1 MKWWL
6 ALLTAI
12 VLTLIFGLPFRE
24 YETQQLLPIKTLQ
37 AEYTEN
43 GIHIASD
50 VGEGKGES
58 WQSAVEDLRKNASGD
73 VFFDTAEQLAVT
85 DRLLALEAA
94 HSGELRPSAQV
105 YLVSELAPMKGL
117 YEFLKAHPSDWQISD
132 YHLEER

>member
-6 ALLTAI
+6 ALLMAI

-37 AEYTEN
+37 AEYTQN
-43 GIHIASD
+43 GIHIVSN

-58 WQSAVEDLRKNASGD
+58 WQAAVEDLRKNASGD

-85 DRLLALEAA
+85 DRRIAFEAA
-94 HSGELRPSAQV
+94 NSHELRPSAQV
-105 YLVSELAPMKGL
+105 YLMSELAPMEGL
-117 YEFLKAHPSDWQISD
+117 YEFLKAHPSEEQISD
-132 YHLEER
+132 YHMEER